1 MLKNIKNYKLFLFS
15 FIVLILFLF
24 ISFTNPFANL
34 TKNQKIILA
43 QAYYK
48 VALYY
53 YSQNN
58 KEKGDAFKS
67 VAHYL
72 DPNFVQKEFSLIQGP
87 LDDEEVKNRINK
99 IKENA
104 DQFIIEFFKTKE
116 KNYLSYP
123 VYNLKT
129 ADLFTDESIDA
140 LLNIEQIEY
149 FFSNDFIV
157 QKTEYENAAKLS
169 SFLSLIYLED
179 DLIYILH
186 DKNNE
191 KILILLIRNF
201 GLDLK
206 IIGFLPFTEKTVI
219 R

>member
-1 MLKNIKNYKLFLFS
+1 MLNKIRNYKLFVLS

-24 ISFTNPFANL
+24 ISSTNPFANL

-72 DPNFVQKEFSLIQGP
+72 DPNFVQKEFSITQGP
-87 LDDEEVKNRINK
+87 IGDEDIKNRINQ

-104 DQFIIEFFKTKE
+104 DQFIKVFFRTKE

-149 FFSNDFIV
+149 FFNNDFII
-157 QKTEYENAAKLS
+157 QKVEYENATKLS
-169 SFLSLIYLED
+169 SFLSLVYLED

-206 IIGFLPFTEKTVI
+206 IIGFLPITEKTVI
-219 R
+219 K